1 MLGGKVGNV
10 RYVSSVTFEEPTA
23 ADAACNPVLTVV
35 QHDADVPLD
44 LFTDWL
50 DGVQIRTVRAW
61 AGDAIP
67 DVTHVGAGLL
77 VLGGRMNAHDDLV
90 APWLPATRALLAAAV
105 AARVPTLG
113 ICLGAQLLAVACGGR
128 VQVAAPPGLE
138 SGVADIHW
146 RPDAARDPLVGALA
160 AERTTP
166 VPILHGDVVVDLP
179 PSAVWLGSSDMY
191 AYQAFRLGSAW
202 GVQFHPEAGADLLG
216 RWADGAGV
224 DAAAIREAY
233 AARESEI
240 SAAGRAFAARF
251 ASLVRQYAT
260 RSSASIVYA

>member
-1 MLGGKVGNV
+1 M
-10 RYVSSVTFEEPTA
+10 TFEETTA
-23 ADAACNPVLTVV
+23 PDADRKPVLTVI

-44 LFTDWL
+44 RFTDWL

-67 DVTHVGAGLL
+67 DVTHIGAGLI
-77 VLGGRMNAHDDLV
+77 VLGGRTSAHDDDV

-128 VQVAAPPGLE
+128 VQVATPPGLE
-138 SGVADIHW
+138 AGVVDIHW
-146 RPDAARDPLVGALA
+146 RPDAARDPLLGALVS
-160 AERTTP
+160 RGGTTP
-166 VPILHGDVVVDLP
+166 VPSLHGDAVVDLP

-202 GVQFHPEAGADLLG
+202 GVQFHPEASVDLLG
-216 RWADGAGV
+216 GWADGTDV
-224 DAAAIREAY
+224 DAAAIRAAY
-233 AARESEI
+233 AAREAEI
-240 SAAGRAFAARF
+240 SAAGRAVAGRF
-251 ASLVRQYAT
+251 ASLVQQCAA
-260 RSSASIVYA
+260 RSSASVVYA